1 MRFLVLMNMPTMSG
15 ALTHQ
20 LTLEYPVN
28 SEDELCD
35 ALNRNEFLTFKMF
48 YKRQGSAGEVWWQ
61 DRGKIV
67 INSQW
72 IAKAQ
77 EYQDFDNEDP
87 TRQKR
92 RF

>member
-1 MRFLVLMNMPTMSG
+1 MRFLVIMNMPSMNG
-15 ALTHQ
+15 AMTHQ

-28 SEDELCD
+28 SEEEMCD
-35 ALNRNEFLTFKMF
+35 ALNRNEFLTFHMF
-48 YKRQGSAGEVWWQ
+48 YKRQGNAGEIWWQ

-67 INSQW
+67 INSHW

-77 EYQDFDNEDP
+77 EYRDFE
-87 TRQKR
+87 TEETARQQR